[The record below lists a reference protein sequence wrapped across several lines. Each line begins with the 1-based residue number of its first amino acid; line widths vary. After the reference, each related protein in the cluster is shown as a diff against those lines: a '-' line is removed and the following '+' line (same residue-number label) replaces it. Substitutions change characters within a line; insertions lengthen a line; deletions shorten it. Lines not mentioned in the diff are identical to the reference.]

1 MRRIEW
7 MLKDIIAVKPLN
19 GYWVYLRFDDGVE
32 GKVNIAE
39 LIEFCGVFAQL
50 SDPAYFLQ
58 VRVNPELG
66 TITWPND
73 ADLDPDVLYSIVT
86 EEPLPVLEVA

>member
-1 MRRIEW
+1 
-7 MLKDIIAVKPLN
+7 MLKDIIEVKPLSD
-19 GYWVYLRFDDGVE
+19 YSVYLRFEDGVE

-39 LIEFCGVFAQL
+39 LIEFRGVFAQL
-50 SDPAYFLQ
+50 SEPAYFAQ

-66 TITWPND
+66 TIYWPNE

-86 EEPLPVLEVA
+86 EEPLPLLELA

>member
-1 MRRIEW
+1 
-7 MLKDIIAVKPLN
+7 MLKDIIEVKPLRD
-19 GYWVYLRFDDGVE
+19 YSVYLRFEDGVE

-39 LIEFCGVFAQL
+39 LIEFRGVFAPL
-50 SDPAYFLQ
+50 SDPTYFAK
-58 VRVNPELG
+58 VRVNTELG
-66 TITWPND
+66 TIYWPND